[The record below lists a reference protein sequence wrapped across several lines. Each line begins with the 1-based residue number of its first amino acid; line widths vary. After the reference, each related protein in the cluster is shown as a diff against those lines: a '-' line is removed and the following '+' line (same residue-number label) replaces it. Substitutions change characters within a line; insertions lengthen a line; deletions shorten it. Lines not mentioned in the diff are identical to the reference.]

1 MLRAFLRL
9 HGASQITFVELES
22 NTTEK
27 LIYSHD
33 TGPSLLVRVP
43 ALVFSDLDEPLE
55 NNDIRS
61 IPRKA
66 RWVIVYTMRMT
77 DELMKRLLNQIGNR
91 SHGYMYNLKSILQG
105 QFQNFL
111 RTLGYMCLGEA
122 SRFDSLGVHTGFA
135 VLGGLGEMR
144 RMGHTITPE
153 FGLRQRV
160 QMIITNLPLT
170 PGKPV
175 DFGVMQFCRTC
186 KKCAVNCP
194 PKAISLITEPGWD
207 TIRQALPQ
215 PRHKGMALA
224 SG

>member
-111 RTLGYMCLGEA
+111 RTLGYMCLG
-122 SRFDSLGVHTGFA
+122 
-135 VLGGLGEMR
+135 
-144 RMGHTITPE
+144 
-153 FGLRQRV
+153 
-160 QMIITNLPLT
+160 
-170 PGKPV
+170 
-175 DFGVMQFCRTC
+175 
-186 KKCAVNCP
+186 
-194 PKAISLITEPGWD
+194 
-207 TIRQALPQ
+207 
-215 PRHKGMALA
+215 
-224 SG
+224 